1 MRIKA
6 GSGVLTPVFR
16 YNPVTA
22 ADEKIPLS
30 MVHVNSKPQYLVF
43 SLCLPHP
50 DSKYGRFACGELGEA
65 AQRADFRDPNATK
78 TGQTL
83 AIWRSDRDLFSV
95 IRES

>member
-6 GSGVLTPVFR
+6 VSGVLTPVFR

-50 DSKYGRFACGELGEA
+50 VSKYARFACGELTA
-65 AQRADFRDPNATK
+65 AA
-78 TGQTL
+78 
-83 AIWRSDRDLFSV
+83 S
-95 IRES
+95 